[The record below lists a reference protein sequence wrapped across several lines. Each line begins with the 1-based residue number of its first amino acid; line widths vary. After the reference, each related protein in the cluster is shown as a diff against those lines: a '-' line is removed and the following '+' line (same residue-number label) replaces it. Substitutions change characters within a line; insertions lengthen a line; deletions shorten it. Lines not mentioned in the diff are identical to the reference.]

1 MLNQLIRFSLSQRL
15 WIVVAALVVLVFGI
29 KKATELPVEVLPDL
43 TKPTV
48 TILTEAPGFAPEEVE
63 TLVTIP
69 LENALMGANGV
80 TRLRSVNDIGLSLI
94 FVEFEWGTDIYQARQ
109 FVQERLSGADDSI
122 PPGISPYMTPV
133 ASLMG
138 NILLLG
144 IADPSGKVAPRDL
157 RTLAD
162 WTVGRRLQSIAGI
175 AEVLSMGGGVK
186 QIQVQPDPDRMLAH
200 RVNFEQIRAAAT
212 NAVKNTTGGFLT
224 ESAQEIMVRNLAMS
238 ADLEAIANTMVT
250 YEDDRPIRLGD
261 VATLAWEI
269 EPMRGDAGLGSKAL
283 ISGEEQPPEENMSAP
298 LGTGHS
304 PATRNAPVTV
314 TPVGYPGVILSVTKS
329 PGFDTISLTKRVE
342 DAVAELESALPE
354 GVKIVTLYRQADFIN
369 LSVGN
374 LEKALLHGAI
384 MVAVILFLFLF
395 NVRITLITLTA
406 IPLSLAATI
415 LVFDQF
421 GLSVNSMTLGGLAVA
436 IGMVVDDAIVDV
448 ENVYRRLREN
458 AASAQPLP
466 RLEVIARASAEV
478 RSSILYA
485 TALII
490 LVFLPLLALTGVEGR
505 LFSPIAIATIVSM
518 AASFLVSLTV
528 IPVLCS
534 LILHPEPGKAHTDG
548 FVVSALKRVYEY
560 TWLRFAL
567 SQPLLVFAM
576 TGVLLVV
583 AYGAVTRM
591 GGNFLPAFREPTAL
605 IATTTAPGT
614 SLKQTTELA
623 ETAQNLLLQIPEV
636 STVGYRVGRAERG
649 DHVVPVSTVEF
660 DIEFNE
666 DDSRNRDEVLAE
678 IRDLMRTIPGT
689 FSALSTPLA
698 DRIGHMLSGVSAKV
712 AVKIYGPEL
721 AELRRL
727 GNQVTEIARAIPGL
741 EEARAEQQ
749 ALIPQLR
756 IEVDRDRAMA
766 YGVTPGELNT
776 QLAALMGGETVAEVY
791 EGQRVYDLVV
801 RLPALWRESPE
812 RLANL
817 YIDTQSGQRVP
828 LSSVADIRQAKG
840 PNTILRENTLRRFV
854 VSINPTVSDL
864 NQAVETLQSAVAQ
877 QLELPPGY
885 TVSFEGEYQAQQ
897 DARRIILI
905 MCALILLLIIF
916 LLFSYFRT
924 FGFVLVV
931 LTIIPISLIGG
942 VFFTSLTLNNISI
955 ATLVGF
961 IAVTGIAARNNI
973 MLLSHY
979 LHLMR
984 HEAEAFSKAMVIRG
998 TQERVVPILM
1008 TAISAGLALTP
1019 LILAAD
1025 EAGKEILN
1033 PVAIVI
1039 VGGLISSTLLG
1050 LAVTPALFYSFC
1062 RRSAEKSI
1070 RLQSAASE

>member
-15 WIVVAALVVLVFGI
+15 LVVVLAVVVLVLGV

-48 TILTEAPGFAPEEVE
+48 TILTESPGFAPEEVE
-63 TLVTIP
+63 TLITIP
-69 LENALMGANGV
+69 LENALMGATGV
-80 TRLRSVNDIGLSLI
+80 TRLRSVNDVGLSLI

-109 FVQERLSGADDSI
+109 FVQERLAGADDAI
-122 PPGISPYMTPV
+122 PEGISPYMTPV

-138 NILLLG
+138 NILLIG
-144 IADPSGKVAPRDL
+144 IADPTGEVSPRDL

-162 WTVGRRLQSIAGI
+162 WTVGRRLQSISGI

-200 RVNFEQIRAAAT
+200 GVNFEQIRAAAA
-212 NAVKNTTGGFLT
+212 NSVKNTTGGFLT
-224 ESAQEIMVRNLAMS
+224 ESAQEIMVRNLAMTT
-238 ADLEAIANTMVT
+238 DLEAIANTVVT
-250 YEDDRPIRLGD
+250 YEDDRPVRLGD
-261 VATLAWEI
+261 VAYLAWDI

-283 ISGEEQPPEENMSAP
+283 AGDEAAV
-298 LGTGHS
+298 GH
-304 PATRNAPVTV
+304 R
-314 TPVGYPGVILSVTKS
+314 GVILSVTKS
-329 PGFDTISLTKRVE
+329 PGFDTIALTDRVE
-342 DAVAELESALPE
+342 AALADLETALPE
-354 GVKIVTLYRQADFIN
+354 GVEIVTLYRQADFIN

-374 LEKALLHGAI
+374 LEEALLDGAI

-395 NVRITLITLTA
+395 NIRITLITLTA

-415 LVFDQF
+415 LVFELF

-458 AASAQPLP
+458 AALAKPLP

-485 TALII
+485 TVLII
-490 LVFLPLLALTGVEGR
+490 LVFLPLLALSGVEGR

-518 AASFLVSLTV
+518 AASFIVSLTV

-534 LILHPEPGKAHTDG
+534 LLLHPAAGKVHTDG
-548 FVVSALKRVYEY
+548 FVVRMLKRAYGA
-560 TWLRFAL
+560 TCLRFSL
-567 SQPLLVFAM
+567 SQPLLVFAI
-576 TGVLLVV
+576 TGVLLFV

-605 IATTTAPGT
+605 IAMTTAPGT
-614 SLKQTTELA
+614 SLKQTTELS

-636 STVGYRVGRAERG
+636 ATVGYRVGRAERG

-660 DIEFNE
+660 DVEFSE
-666 DDSRNRDEVLAE
+666 DGGRDRDEVLAE
-678 IRDLMRTIPGT
+678 IRAVMRTIPGT

-712 AVKIYGPEL
+712 AVKIYGPDL

-727 GNQVTEIARAIPGL
+727 GSEVTEIAHAIPGL

-756 IEVDRDRAMA
+756 IEVDRDRALA

-776 QLAALMGGETVAEVY
+776 QLAALMGGEAVTEVY
-791 EGQRVYDLVV
+791 EGQRVYDVVV
-801 RLPALWRESPE
+801 RLPAQWRESPE

-864 NQAVETLQSAVAQ
+864 NLAVETLQSAVTE
-877 QLELPPGY
+877 QLELPQGY

-897 DARRIILI
+897 AARRTIMI
-905 MCALILLLIIF
+905 MCALILLLITF
-916 LLFSYFRT
+916 LLYSYFKT
-924 FGFVLVV
+924 FSFVFVV

-942 VFFTSLTLNNISI
+942 VFYTSLTLNNISI

-984 HEAEAFSKAMVIRG
+984 HEAEIFSKAMVIRG
-998 TQERVVPILM
+998 TQERLVPILM
-1008 TAISAGLALTP
+1008 TAISAGLALIP
-1019 LILAAD
+1019 LIIAAD
-1025 EAGKEILN
+1025 EPGKEILN

-1050 LAVTPALFYSFC
+1050 LAVTPAIFYAFC

-1070 RLQSAASE
+1070 HLQSAASE

>member
-15 WIVVAALVVLVFGI
+15 LICLLAVIVLVLGT
-29 KKATELPVEVLPDL
+29 KTATELPVEVLPDL

-63 TLVTIP
+63 TLVSIP
-69 LENALMGANGV
+69 LENSLMATTGV
-80 TRLRSVNDIGLSLI
+80 SRIRSVNDVGLSLI
-94 FVEFEWGTDIYQARQ
+94 FVEFDWGTDIYQARQ
-109 FVQERLSGADDSI
+109 FVQERLAGADESI
-122 PPGISPYMTPV
+122 PEGVNPYMTPV

-138 NILLLG
+138 NILLVG
-144 IADPSGKVAPRDL
+144 IADPTGEIAPRDL

-162 WTVGRRLQSIAGI
+162 WTVGRRLQSISGI

-186 QIQVQPDPDRMLAH
+186 QIQVQPDPDRMRAH
-200 RVNFEQIRAAAT
+200 DVNFEQIHAAAA
-212 NAVKNTTGGFLT
+212 NSVKNTTGGFLT
-224 ESAQEIMVRNLAMS
+224 ESAQEIMVRNLAMTTELS
-238 ADLEAIANTMVT
+238 DIANTVVT
-250 YEDDRPIRLGD
+250 YEDDRPVRLGD
-261 VATLAWEI
+261 VAELTWDI
-269 EPMRGDAGLGSKAL
+269 QPMRGDAGMGSKT
-283 ISGEEQPPEENMSAP
+283 ISNGES
-298 LGTGHS
+298 
-304 PATRNAPVTV
+304 VT
-314 TPVGYPGVILSVTKS
+314 GYPGVILSVTKS
-329 PGFDTISLTKRVE
+329 PGFDTIALTGHV
-342 DAVAELESALPE
+342 ESALEELKTALPA
-354 GVKIVTLYRQADFIN
+354 GVEIVTLYRQADFIN

-374 LEKALLHGAI
+374 LKEALLDGAI
-384 MVAVILFLFLF
+384 MVALILFIFLF
-395 NVRITLITLTA
+395 NIRITLITLTA

-415 LVFDQF
+415 LVFAAFD
-421 GLSVNSMTLGGLAVA
+421 LSVNSMTLGGLAVA

-458 AASAQPLP
+458 AALARPQS

-485 TALII
+485 TVLII
-490 LVFLPLLALTGVEGR
+490 LVFLPLLALSGVEGR

-534 LILHPEPGKAHTDG
+534 LLLNPAAGKVHRDG
-548 FVVSALKRVYEY
+548 FVVRSLKRFYGA
-560 TWLRFAL
+560 TWLRLSL
-567 SQPLLVFAM
+567 SQPLLVLAL
-576 TGVLLVV
+576 TGVLLFVG
-583 AYGAVTRM
+583 YGAVIRM

-614 SLKQTTELA
+614 SLKHTTELS

-636 STVGYRVGRAERG
+636 ETVGYRVGRAERG

-660 DIEFNE
+660 DVEFTDE
-666 DDSRNRDEVLAE
+666 SARSRDEVLAE
-678 IRDLMRTIPGT
+678 IRDVMRTIPGT

-712 AVKIYGPEL
+712 AVKIYGPDL

-727 GNQVTEIARAIPGL
+727 GNEVTEIARAIPGL

-756 IEVDRDRAMA
+756 IEVNRDRALA
-766 YGVTPGELNT
+766 YGITPGELNT
-776 QLAALMGGETVAEVY
+776 QLAALMGGEVVGEVY

-801 RLPALWRESPE
+801 RLPAQWRESPE

-864 NQAVETLQSAVAQ
+864 NQAVEALQEAVAT
-877 QLELPPGY
+877 QLKLPLGY

-897 DARRIILI
+897 EARRTILI
-905 MCALILLLIIF
+905 MCSLILLLIVF
-916 LLFSYFRT
+916 LLYSYFKT
-924 FGFVLVV
+924 FSFVVVV
-931 LTIIPISLIGG
+931 LTIIPISLVGG
-942 VFFTSLTLNNISI
+942 IFYTSLTLNNISI

-998 TQERVVPILM
+998 TQERLVPILM
-1008 TAISAGLALTP
+1008 TAISAGLALVP
-1019 LILAAD
+1019 LLLAAD

-1050 LAVTPALFYSFC
+1050 LAVTPAIFYTFC
-1062 RRSAEKSI
+1062 RQSAEKSI
-1070 RLQSAASE
+1070 RLESAASE